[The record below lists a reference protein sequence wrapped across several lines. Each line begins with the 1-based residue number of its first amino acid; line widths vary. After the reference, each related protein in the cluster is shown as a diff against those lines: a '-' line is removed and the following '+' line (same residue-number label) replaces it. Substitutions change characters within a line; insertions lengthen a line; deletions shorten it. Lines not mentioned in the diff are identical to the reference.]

1 MHNLRF
7 SCCEYELQDGAPKLV
22 GAYVPMA
29 KRKNLKGLRTENDW
43 SANFLGWI

>member
-29 KRKNLKGLRTENDW
+29 KRKNLKAWLDIGGLLLVR
-43 SANFLGWI
+43 